1 MDLRITLDTNILISA
16 AIWETSVCNK
26 FIRKLLHYEA
36 QLFTTPDI
44 IREFMDIL
52 KRDFAHDSQEIEN
65 EVKTVLKTMRVI
77 YPQMN
82 IFAVEADPSD
92 NKILECAVISNSDYI
107 ITYDKHLLAIK
118 EFRGIKIVTPEVMLK
133 AIG

>member
-92 NKILECAVISNSDYI
+92 NKILECA
-107 ITYDKHLLAIK
+107 
-118 EFRGIKIVTPEVMLK
+118 
-133 AIG
+133 